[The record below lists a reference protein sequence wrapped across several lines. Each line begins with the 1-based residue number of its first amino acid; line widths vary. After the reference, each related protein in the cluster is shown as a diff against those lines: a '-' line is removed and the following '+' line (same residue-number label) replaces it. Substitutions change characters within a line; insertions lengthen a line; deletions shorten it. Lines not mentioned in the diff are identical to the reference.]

1 MTDEEKQEDLP
12 KLNVPDKY
20 QPFENVS
27 VDRKNEKFFRDFQDS
42 DED

>member
-1 MTDEEKQEDLP
+1 MTDEKKKEDLP

-27 VDRKNEKFFRDFQDS
+27 ADRKNEKFFRDFQDS
-42 DED
+42 EED